1 MSQIKNNSPASGSDR
16 SREQL
21 AYELPIE
28 RVLSDAGVDAKQGLS
43 DSEIGSRRERFGFNQ
58 LSESPPEPWWKKFL
72 GQFNDV
78 VVWILLVAAFISGA
92 MGEWTD
98 TAAIGAIVLLNAVLG
113 YFQEERAERALA
125 ALQSLAAPLAKVI
138 RDGTLATIPGREL
151 LPGDIVE
158 LEAGDNVPADVRL
171 LKAFAVRVQEASL
184 TGESVPV
191 EKKADV
197 VLAAETPLA
206 DRRNMAYM
214 STVLANGQ
222 GRGVVVAIGMET
234 EIGRIAGL
242 LQHYER
248 EPTPLQKQL
257 AKLGQSLVIVCLA
270 LVGVIFLLSLLR
282 GEKLLTALLTS
293 VSLAVA
299 AVPEGLP
306 AVVTMALALGL
317 QRMVKRNALIRKLPS
332 VETLGCVTVICSD
345 KTGTLTRNEMTV
357 REVVAGGESYRV
369 TGAGYAPHGQFVG
382 QVSNLPIERSRTR
395 ESSDRSLTTSAT
407 TLSGHVENVPHEISD
422 DLQLVLRIGAFCN
435 HAQLQPGETSNLW
448 KIVGDPTEAALIVLA
463 RKAGIS
469 RDGQAV
475 SIVDELPFDSD
486 RKAMS
491 VVLREK
497 TGGVVLYTKGAP
509 ESLLPNCRQERRGG
523 EVIELNDER
532 RAEILRSSQEM
543 ASRALR
549 VLACAYRP
557 DVTAGAIE
565 ERDLIFAGLFGMID
579 PPRDE
584 VKGAVV
590 RCREAGIRPVMI
602 TGDHPATAAAIAREL
617 GIATESD
624 VVVTG
629 HELDSLSDDELANRA
644 EHIAVYARVAPE
656 HKLRVVRA
664 LKARGHVVAMTGDGV
679 NDAPAVKAADIGIA
693 MGITGTDVTRET
705 AAMVLMDDNF
715 TSIVNAVEEGRA
727 IYDNIQKFLLYL
739 LSCNIGEMLLML
751 VATLIGWPTPLVP
764 VHLLWINLVTDG
776 LPALALAMEPPEP
789 DLMRRRP
796 RRSNESMLSWSMGGV
811 VLGQGALLA
820 IVGLVAF
827 GISYNHNGDVT
838 QARTMTFCVVVY
850 GELFRALAARSSIWT
865 FWQLGPATN
874 PYVFAAV
881 AISALLQVSIIALP
895 FTRTIF
901 EASSHTPLEWLLLV
915 LLALAPVTVIEL
927 TKLGRQFFHPTIS
940 RNALASDSDPDKTGR

>member
-1 MSQIKNNSPASGSDR
+1 MTSTATRLGQFLHAPAHGM
-16 SREQL
+16 
-21 AYELPIE
+21 PIE
-28 RVLSDAGVDAKQGLS
+28 QVLTDAKVEPHQGLS
-43 DSEIGSRRERFGFNQ
+43 ASEIVTRRERFGLNQ
-58 LSESPPEPWWKKFL
+58 LAEAPSEPWWMKFL
-72 GQFNDV
+72 SQFNDV
-78 VVWILLVAAFISGA
+78 VVWILLVAAVISGV

-98 TAAIGAIVLLNAVLG
+98 TAAIAAIVLLNAVLG

-138 RDGTLATIPGREL
+138 RDGRLATVPAIEL
-151 LPGDIVE
+151 VPGDIVE

-171 LKAFAVRVQEASL
+171 LQAYAVRVQEASL

-191 EKKADV
+191 EKQADV
-197 VLAAETPLA
+197 VLPTETSLA

-222 GRGVVVAIGMET
+222 GRGVVIAIGMET

-257 AKLGQSLVIVCLA
+257 AKVGQSLVVVCLV
-270 LVGVIFLLSLLR
+270 LVGVIFLLSMLR

-357 REVVAGGESYRV
+357 REVIAGGSRFRV
-369 TGAGYAPHGQFVG
+369 TGAGYAPHGEFLELDTNG
-382 QVSNLPIERSRTR
+382 ERP
-395 ESSDRSLTTSAT
+395 LVA
-407 TLSGHVENVPHEISD
+407 VND
-422 DLQLVLRIGAFCN
+422 DLSLVLRIGALCN
-435 HAQLQPGETSNLW
+435 HAQLQPGATSNSW
-448 KIVGDPTEAALIVLA
+448 KIVGDPTEAALVVLA

-469 RDGQAV
+469 CDGQSA
-475 SIVDELPFDSD
+475 SIVNELPFDSE

-491 VVLREK
+491 VVLREES
-497 TGGVVLYTKGAP
+497 GGTVQYTKGAP
-509 ESLLPNCRQERRGG
+509 ESVLPKCQQERRNGQ
-523 EVIELNDER
+523 VVELTDGR
-532 RAEILRSSQEM
+532 RAEILSSCQDM

-549 VLACAYRP
+549 VLACGYRSEN
-557 DVTAGAIE
+557 VTAGAIE

-584 VKGAVV
+584 VKAAVV

-617 GIATESD
+617 GIATDSD
-624 VVVTG
+624 IVVTG
-629 HELDSLSDDELANRA
+629 HELDSLGDDELAHRA
-644 EHIAVYARVAPE
+644 DHIAVYARVAPE

-664 LKARGHVVAMTGDGV
+664 LKTRGHVVAMTGDGV

-751 VATLIGWPTPLVP
+751 VATLIGWPAPLVP

-811 VLGQGALLA
+811 VLGQGLLLA

-827 GISYNHNGDVT
+827 GFAYDYETDLN

-850 GELFRALAARSSIWT
+850 GELFRALAARSTIWT

-895 FTRTIF
+895 FARPVF
-901 EASSHTPLEWLLLV
+901 ETTSHTSLEWFVLV
-915 LLALAPVTVIEL
+915 ALALTPVTVIEL
-927 TKLGRQFFHPTIS
+927 VKLGRQFWN
-940 RNALASDSDPDKTGR
+940 RNNRPDLSGALS

>member
-1 MSQIKNNSPASGSDR
+1 MSTTNGQATSIADADTAMTGTATSVGQFVATT
-16 SREQL
+16 
-21 AYELPIE
+21 AYAKPIE
-28 RVLSDAGVDAKQGLS
+28 QVLTDAKVEPHQGLS
-43 DSEIGSRRERFGFNQ
+43 AAETATRRERCGLNQ
-58 LSESPPEPWWKKFL
+58 LAEAPSEPWWKKFL

-78 VVWILLVAAFISGA
+78 VVWILLVAALISGI

-98 TAAIGAIVLLNAVLG
+98 TAAIAAIVLLNAMLG

-138 RDGTLATIPGREL
+138 RDGRLATIPAIEL
-151 LPGDIVE
+151 VPGDVVE

-171 LKAFAVRVQEASL
+171 VQAFSMRVQEASL

-191 EKKADV
+191 EKLADA
-197 VLAAETPLA
+197 VLPTSTPLA
-206 DRRNMAYM
+206 DRRNMVYM

-222 GRGVVVAIGMET
+222 GRGVVVAIGMQT

-242 LQHYER
+242 LQRYER

-257 AKLGQSLVIVCLA
+257 AKLGQSLVIVCLV

-282 GEKLLTALLTS
+282 GEKLLSALLTS

-357 REVVAGGESYRV
+357 REVIAGGSRFRV
-369 TGAGYAPHGQFVG
+369 TGAGYAPQGEFLEMDASG
-382 QVSNLPIERSRTR
+382 
-395 ESSDRSLTTSAT
+395 DRPLTA
-407 TLSGHVENVPHEISD
+407 VND
-422 DLQLVLRIGAFCN
+422 DLNLVLRIGALCN
-435 HAQLQPGETSNLW
+435 HAQLQPGETSNSW
-448 KIVGDPTEAALIVLA
+448 KIVGDPTEGALVVLA

-469 RDGQAV
+469 RDGQVV
-475 SIVDELPFDSD
+475 SIVDELPFDSE

-491 VVLREK
+491 VVLREE

-509 ESLLPNCRQERRGG
+509 ESVLPNCRQERRGG
-523 EVIELNDER
+523 EIIELNDER
-532 RAEILRSSQEM
+532 RVEILRSSHEM
-543 ASRALR
+543 AGRALR

-557 DVTAGAIE
+557 DVTAGSIE

-590 RCREAGIRPVMI
+590 RCRDAGIRPVMI
-602 TGDHPATAAAIAREL
+602 TGDHPATATAIAREL
-617 GIATESD
+617 GIATDSD
-624 VVVTG
+624 IVMTG

-644 EHIAVYARVAPE
+644 EQIAVYARVAPE

-739 LSCNIGEMLLML
+739 LSCNVGEMLLML
-751 VATLIGWPTPLVP
+751 AATLIGWPAPLVP

-789 DLMRRRP
+789 DLMRRHP
-796 RRSNESMLSWSMGGV
+796 RRSNESMLSWSMGRV
-811 VLGQGALLA
+811 VLGQGMLLA
-820 IVGLVAF
+820 IVGLLAF
-827 GISYNHNGDVT
+827 GFAYDYESDLN

-850 GELFRALAARSSIWT
+850 GELFRALAARSTVWT

-881 AISALLQVSIIALP
+881 AISALLQVSIIAFP
-895 FTRTIF
+895 FARPVF
-901 EASSHTPLEWLLLV
+901 ETTSHTSLEWLMLV
-915 LLALAPVTVIEL
+915 ALALTPVTVIEL
-927 TKLGRQFFHPTIS
+927 VKLGRQFWK
-940 RNALASDSDPDKTGR
+940 RNHSSELSGVTS

>member
-1 MSQIKNNSPASGSDR
+1 MSQVANSSSGAIDR
-16 SREQL
+16 SSVPP
-21 AYELPIE
+21 AYALPIDG
-28 RVLSDAGVDAKQGLS
+28 VLCGAGVDPRLGLPAL
-43 DSEIGSRRERFGFNQ
+43 EVERRREEFGVNQ
-58 LSESPPEPWWKKFL
+58 LSESPPEPIWKRFL

-78 VVWILLVAAFISGA
+78 VVWILLVAASVSGL

-98 TAAIGAIVLLNAVLG
+98 TAAIAAIVLLNAVLG
-113 YFQEERAERALA
+113 FFQEERAEQALA

-138 RDGTLATIPGREL
+138 RDGAWATIPARDL
-151 LPGDIVE
+151 VPGDIVE

-171 LKAFAVRVQEASL
+171 LQSFAVRVQEASL

-191 EKKADV
+191 EKQAEV
-197 VLAAETPLA
+197 VLPADTPLA
-206 DRRNMAYM
+206 DRRNMVYM

-222 GRGVVVAIGMET
+222 GRGVVAAIGMHT

-242 LQHYER
+242 LQRYKR

-257 AKLGQSLVIVCLA
+257 AKLGQLLVVFCLA
-270 LVGVIFLLSLLR
+270 LVGVIFLLNLVR
-282 GEKLLTALLTS
+282 GEKLLTAVLTS

-357 REVVAGGESYRV
+357 REVIAGGLHFRV
-369 TGAGYAPHGQFVG
+369 TGAGYAPHGEFWKIDAG
-382 QVSNLPIERSRTR
+382 G
-395 ESSDRSLTTSAT
+395 DRPVAT
-407 TLSGHVENVPHEISD
+407 LND
-422 DLQLVLRIGAFCN
+422 DLGLVLRIGTLCN
-435 HAQLQPGETSNLW
+435 HAQLQPGESSNSW
-448 KIVGDPTEAALIVLA
+448 KIVGDPTEAALVVLA

-469 RDGQAV
+469 RDESGTK
-475 SIVDELPFDSD
+475 IVDELPFDSE

-491 VVLREK
+491 VVLREAA
-497 TGGVVLYTKGAP
+497 GDLMLYTKGAP
-509 ESLLPNCRQERRGG
+509 EGLLPNCRQERLGSA
-523 EVIELNDER
+523 VVNLTDAR
-532 RAEILRSSQEM
+532 RADILRLSQEL
-543 ASRALR
+543 AGRALR
-549 VLACAYRP
+549 VLACAYRSD
-557 DVTAGAIE
+557 DVVPGAIE
-565 ERDLIFAGLFGMID
+565 ERDLIFAGLFGMLD

-584 VKGAVV
+584 VKPAVI

-602 TGDHPATAAAIAREL
+602 TGDHPATAGAIAREL
-617 GIATESD
+617 GIATDSD

-629 HELDSLSDDELANRA
+629 HELNSLSDDELADQS
-644 EHIAVYARVAPE
+644 EYIAVYARVAPE

-664 LKARGHVVAMTGDGV
+664 LQARGHVVAMTGDGV

-727 IYDNIQKFLLYL
+727 IYDNIQKFLTYL

-751 VATLIGWPTPLVP
+751 VATMIGWPAPLVP

-776 LPALALAMEPPEP
+776 FPALALAMEAPEP
-789 DLMRRRP
+789 GLMRRQP
-796 RRSNESMLSWSMGGV
+796 RRSTESMLSLSLAGA
-811 VLGQGALLA
+811 VLGQGLLLA
-820 IVGLVAF
+820 AVGLAAF
-827 GISYNHNGDVT
+827 GFGYTYQHNLN
-838 QARTMTFCVVVY
+838 QARTMTFCVVVF
-850 GELFRALAARSSIWT
+850 GELFRALAARSTTWT
-865 FWQLGPATN
+865 FWQLGPWTN

-881 AISALLQVSIIALP
+881 AISALLQVSIVELP
-895 FTRTIF
+895 FARPVF
-901 EASSHTPLEWLLLV
+901 ETTSHTSLEWFV
-915 LLALAPVTVIEL
+915 LTSLALAPVTVIEL
-927 TKLGRQFFHPTIS
+927 VKLGRQRWS
-940 RNALASDSDPDKTGR
+940 RNNSAELAGLAP

>member
-1 MSQIKNNSPASGSDR
+1 MSPITNNSRIADMDHLQQ
-16 SREQL
+16 QL
-21 AYELPIE
+21 AYGLPIE
-28 RVLSDAGVDAKQGLS
+28 RVLSDADVDAKRGLS
-43 DSEIGSRRERFGFNQ
+43 VSEIARRAEQFGVNQ
-58 LSESPPEPWWKKFL
+58 LTELPSEPWWLKFL

-78 VVWILLVAAFISGA
+78 VVWILLVAALISGV

-98 TAAIGAIVLLNAVLG
+98 TAAIAAIVLLNAVLG

-125 ALQSLAAPLAKVI
+125 ALQGLAAPLAKVI
-138 RDGTLATIPGREL
+138 REGTLATIPAREL
-151 LPGDIVE
+151 VPGDIVE

-171 LKAFAVRVQEASL
+171 LQTFAVRVQEASL

-191 EKKADV
+191 EKQADL
-197 VLAAETPLA
+197 VLPRETALA

-222 GRGVVVAIGMET
+222 GRGVVVAIGMQT

-242 LQHYER
+242 LQRYER
-248 EPTPLQKQL
+248 EPTPLQRQL
-257 AKLGQSLVIVCLA
+257 AKLGQSLVVVCLV

-357 REVVAGGESYRV
+357 REVVAGGSRIRV
-369 TGAGYAPHGQFVG
+369 TGAGYAPHGAFLELDASG
-382 QVSNLPIERSRTR
+382 ERP
-395 ESSDRSLTTSAT
+395 LAA
-407 TLSGHVENVPHEISD
+407 VND
-422 DLQLVLRIGAFCN
+422 DLSLVLRIGALCN
-435 HAQLQPGETSNLW
+435 HAQLQPGETSNSW
-448 KIVGDPTEAALIVLA
+448 KIVGDPTEGALIVLA

-469 RDGQAV
+469 RDEQTA
-475 SIVDELPFDSD
+475 SIINELPFDSE

-491 VVLREK
+491 VVLREAA
-497 TGGVVLYTKGAP
+497 GGVVLYTKGAP
-509 ESLLPNCRQERRGG
+509 ESVLPKCRRERRRGQI
-523 EVIELNDER
+523 VELTDDR
-532 RAEILRSSQEM
+532 RAEILNSGQEM

-549 VLACAYRP
+549 VLACGYRP
-557 DVTAGAIE
+557 DDVTVGAIE
-565 ERDLIFAGLFGMID
+565 EHNLIFAGLFGMID

-602 TGDHPATAAAIAREL
+602 TGDHPATATAIAREL
-617 GIATESD
+617 GIATDSD
-624 VVVTG
+624 SVLTG
-629 HELDSLSDDELANRA
+629 HELDSLADDELADKA

-664 LKARGHVVAMTGDGV
+664 LKSRGHVVAMTGDGV

-727 IYDNIQKFLLYL
+727 IYDNIQKFLIFL
-739 LSCNIGEMLLML
+739 LSCNVGEMLLML
-751 VATLIGWPTPLVP
+751 IATLIGWPAPLVP

-796 RRSNESMLSWSMGGV
+796 RRSNESMLSWSLGGT
-811 VLGQGALLA
+811 VLGQGVLLA
-820 IVGLVAF
+820 IVGLSAF
-827 GISYNHNGDVT
+827 GISYGHDGDLE

-850 GELFRALAARSSIWT
+850 GELFRALAARSKIWT

-881 AISALLQVSIIALP
+881 MISALLQVSIVALP
-895 FTRTIF
+895 FTRPIF

-915 LLALAPVTVIEL
+915 LLALTPVTVIEL
-927 TKLGRQFFHPTIS
+927 VKLGRQLWR
-940 RNALASDSDPDKTGR
+940 RNK